1 MQYELGGKMSLSILL
16 VDDNDVNLK
25 VASLMIKKL
34 GHHADLATNGI
45 EAIEAI
51 EHQLYD
57 VVLMDIQMPVM
68 DGIEATKII
77 RQRWHHDLKI
87 IIVTSLDNYREICL
101 EAGAD
106 DFLTKPLRLENLRK
120 TIRCDM
126 SIPYF
131 GKFVSSGIVENATT
145 CDL

>member
-1 MQYELGGKMSLSILL
+1 MSLSILL

-51 EHQLYD
+51 EHQSYD
-57 VVLMDIQMPVM
+57 VVLMDIQMPEM
-68 DGIEATKII
+68 DGLEATKII
-77 RQRWHHDLKI
+77 RQRWHNDLRI
-87 IIVTSLDNYREICL
+87 IIVTSLGDYREICL

-106 DFLTKPLRLENLRK
+106 DFLTKPLRIENLRK
-120 TIRCDM
+120 TIEYDM
-126 SIPYF
+126 SFPYF
-131 GKFVSSGIVENATT
+131 REFVSGGLVENATT
-145 CDL
+145 CNL

>member
-1 MQYELGGKMSLSILL
+1 MSLDILL
-16 VDDNDVNLK
+16 VDDNEVNLM

-34 GHHADLATNGI
+34 GHHVDLATNGV

-51 EHQLYD
+51 EHQFYD
-57 VVLMDIQMPVM
+57 VVLMDIQMPEM
-68 DGIEATKII
+68 DGLEATRII
-77 RQRWHHDLKI
+77 RQRWNHDLKI

-106 DFLTKPLRLENLRK
+106 DFLTKPLRIENLRK
-120 TIRCDM
+120 AIKCYM
-126 SIPYF
+126 PIPYF
-131 GKFVSSGIVENATT
+131 GEFASSRLVENATT

>member
-1 MQYELGGKMSLSILL
+1 MSLNILL

-25 VASLMIKKL
+25 VASLMLKKL

-51 EHQLYD
+51 EHQSYD
-57 VVLMDIQMPVM
+57 IVLMDIQMPEM
-68 DGIEATKII
+68 DGLEATKII
-77 RQRWHHDLKI
+77 RQRWHEDLKI
-87 IIVTSLDNYREICL
+87 IIVTSLNNYREICL

-106 DFLTKPLRLENLRK
+106 GFLTKPLSIENLRE
-120 TIRCDM
+120 TIRCHM
-126 SIPYF
+126 PIQPFIEYT
-131 GKFVSSGIVENATT
+131 SSEILENAIA

>member
-1 MQYELGGKMSLSILL
+1 MSLNILL

-25 VASLMIKKL
+25 VASLMLKKL

-51 EHQLYD
+51 EHQSYD
-57 VVLMDIQMPVM
+57 IVLMDIQMPEM
-68 DGIEATKII
+68 DGLEATKII
-77 RQRWHHDLKI
+77 RQRWHEDLKI
-87 IIVTSLDNYREICL
+87 IIVTSLNNYREVSL

-106 DFLTKPLRLENLRK
+106 DFLTKPFGIENLRE
-120 TIRCDM
+120 TIKCHM
-126 SIPYF
+126 P
-131 GKFVSSGIVENATT
+131 VSSFSEFASNGLVENATA